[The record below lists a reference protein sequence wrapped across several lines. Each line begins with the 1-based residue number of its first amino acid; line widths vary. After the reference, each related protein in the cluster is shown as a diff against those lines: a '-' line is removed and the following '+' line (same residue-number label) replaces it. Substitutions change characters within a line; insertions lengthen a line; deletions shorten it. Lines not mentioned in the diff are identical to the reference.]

1 MSSNPRRGKKGPS
14 PNPEECPKIPMFL
27 NPEGDKMSEVKW
39 TEEQSQAIHEKGS
52 NILVAAAAGS
62 GKTAVLVERI
72 INKII
77 EEEIDIDKLLVVTF
91 TNAAASEMRERI
103 LNAIYKKIEEEPTNL
118 RLQKQIT
125 LLNKSNICTIH
136 SFCLDV
142 IRNNFYEINI
152 SPNFRIGDTAEIEL
166 LKEEVLDELFED
178 LYLKEDEGFLKLLE
192 IYTSY
197 KDDEPLKDIVKSI
210 YNFIQSAPFP
220 EKWLA
225 EKVKLFDIDIENTDF
240 AETVWGKI
248 ILNNY
253 KECIE
258 ENILGLKKIK
268 KELEAENE
276 LEKFSQAIRLDIE
289 NLESLLVNLNSWDKS
304 YELAKTFSF
313 VRWPSSKKINSET
326 PAFVKEKRDMINAKF
341 KKLKDS
347 IFIYTSAEVLSD
359 LKNMYEVLKLL
370 QAIILKFNENY
381 KKAKLERNI
390 IDFNDIEHLALKIL
404 IKDEDG
410 KYVPSEIAKK
420 YQDKFEEIAIDEY
433 QDSNMVQ
440 EYILTSISK
449 GNNIFMVGDVKQSI
463 YKFRQAMPE
472 LFLNKYKTY
481 KLKKEKTEADDLKI
495 QLFKNFRSRK
505 NILDTTNIIF
515 QEIMSKDLG
524 DVDYNE
530 DEYLNLGANYEEP
543 QLENI
548 DFAGKTEINIIN
560 LEDTTKDS
568 QEDEEDN
575 GKTERIENSILEAR
589 YVAQKINELINSNYY
604 VLDKKEGYRKVTYK
618 DIVVLLRSTTELSP
632 IYEKEISDLG
642 MPVYSETST
651 EYLNSVEIQLI
662 MSCLK
667 IIDNPM
673 QDIPLV
679 TVMRSMIGGFT
690 DNDLIEIRLADKY
703 ENFYESIVKARIQVN
718 EELRNK
724 IDSFLE
730 LINQWREAS
739 EFLALDEL
747 IWKIYM
753 DTGYYNYV
761 GLMQNGKLRQANL
774 KMLFERAK
782 QYESATFKGVFN
794 FINFID
800 KLKLRNNDLGAAKI
814 IGENENVIR
823 IMSIH
828 KSKGLEFPVVFLS
841 STGKNFN
848 LKDLREKI
856 LIHQEIGFGPN
867 YENSELKIE
876 YPTLAKEAIKMVSKR
891 ESISEEMRV
900 LYVALTRAKEKLIIT
915 GIEKDLQKS
924 IESKEKELQIYESEE
939 NSKINPKILE
949 SYKSY
954 LDWIE
959 LVYLKN
965 KIKNSDIFEFNVVSK
980 TEILNQTVESETE
993 RKDVLKDIANKK
1005 VSKENMEKIKNI
1017 LEWEYKYKDST
1028 EMPSEL
1034 SVSKIKELSKDTEE
1048 KIGITLKKPNFL
1060 IEKTELTPAEK
1071 GTIMHLCLQKLNYKE
1086 EYNLEKLKNMVN
1098 NLVNKEIILPKE
1110 AESVNYNK
1118 ILAFLSSNIWK
1129 EMQTA
1134 KVVEQEK
1141 AFYLNLKANEIYQN
1155 DAEDEIL
1162 VQGIIDLYY
1171 ITNNDELVL
1180 VDYKTDYVENN
1191 NEQSLEDKYNIQLEI
1206 YKKALEESLNRKV
1219 DKVYIYSTWLNK
1231 EIEI

>member
-1 MSSNPRRGKKGPS
+1 
-14 PNPEECPKIPMFL
+14 
-27 NPEGDKMSEVKW
+27 MSEVKW
-39 TEEQSQAIHEKGS
+39 TDEQLQAIKEKGA

-77 EEEIDIDKLLVVTF
+77 SEEVDIDKLLVVTF

-103 LNAIYKKIEEEPTNL
+103 LNAIYKKIEEEPNNL

-125 LLNKSNICTIH
+125 LLNKSYICTIH

-142 IRNNFYEINI
+142 IRNNFYEIDV

-166 LKEEVLDELFED
+166 LKEEVLEELFED

-197 KDDEPLKDIVKSI
+197 KDDGPLKDIIKNI

-220 EKWLA
+220 EKWLD
-225 EKVKLFDIDIENTDF
+225 EKVKLFNMDSQVVDF
-240 AETVWGKI
+240 ANTVWGKI
-248 ILNNY
+248 IINNY
-253 KECIE
+253 KELLE
-258 ENILGLKKIK
+258 ESILGLKKVK
-268 KELEAENE
+268 NE
-276 LEKFSQAIRLDIE
+276 LEGDPDSEKNYQLIRLNIE
-289 NLESLLVNLNSWDKS
+289 NLEKLASNLDSWDEIC
-304 YELAKTFSF
+304 ELGNRFSF
-313 VRWPSSKKINSET
+313 GTWSKGKKGSNENINEI
-326 PAFVKEKRDMINAKF
+326 KNKRDAIKKKFDNF
-341 KKLKDS
+341 KKQY
-347 IFIYTSAEVLSD
+347 FIYTSKEAISD
-359 LKNMYEVLKLL
+359 LSEMYEILKLI
-370 QAIILKFNENY
+370 QDIILKYTEKY
-381 KKAKLERNI
+381 KKAKLERNV

-404 IKDEDG
+404 VKNEDG
-410 KYVPSEIAKK
+410 NYVPTEIAKK

-440 EYILTSISK
+440 EYILSSISK

-472 LFLNKYKTY
+472 LFLNKYKAY
-481 KLKKEKTEADDLKI
+481 KLKKDKGENDDLKI

-505 NILDTTNIIF
+505 NILDTTNTIF

-543 QLENI
+543 TLKNI
-548 DFAGKTEINIIN
+548 DFAGKTEINVIDLQN
-560 LEDTTKDS
+560 NTNGTKDEEES
-568 QEDEEDN
+568 DEESEN
-575 GKTERIENSILEAR
+575 ENTERVENSILEAR
-589 YVAQKINELINSNYY
+589 YVAKKINELINSNYY
-604 VLDKKEGYRKVTYK
+604 VLDKKEGYRKITYK
-618 DIVVLLRSTTELSP
+618 DVVVLLRSTTELSP

-651 EYLNSVEIQLI
+651 EYLNSVEIQTI
-662 MSCLK
+662 MSVLK

-703 ENFYESIVKARIQVN
+703 DNFYECMIKSRIQVN
-718 EELRNK
+718 QDLQNK
-724 IDSFLE
+724 INAFLE
-730 LINQWREAS
+730 MINNWREES

-782 QYESATFKGVFN
+782 QYSVASFKGVFN

-828 KSKGLEFPVVFLS
+828 KSKGLEFPVVFLC
-841 STGKNFN
+841 STGKHFN
-848 LKDLREKI
+848 LKDLSAQI

-867 YENSELKIE
+867 YENSKLKIE
-876 YPTLAKEAIKMVSKR
+876 YPTLAKEAIKIVSRK

-900 LYVALTRAKEKLIIT
+900 LYVALTRAKEKLFIT

-924 IESKEKELQIYESEE
+924 IENKKKELELYSQG
-939 NSKINPKILE
+939 NDLKINPRILE
-949 SYKSY
+949 NYRSY

-959 LVYLKN
+959 LVYLKDEN
-965 KIKNSDIFEFNVVSK
+965 KNSQIFEFNVVHK
-980 TEILNQTVESETE
+980 KDILNSNDKKETE
-993 RKDVLKDIANKK
+993 KLDILNDIEKRKIT
-1005 VSKENMEKIKNI
+1005 KENIEKIHNI
-1017 LEWEYKYKDST
+1017 LEWKYKYKDST
-1028 EMPSEL
+1028 EIPSEL
-1034 SVSKIKELSKDTEE
+1034 SVSKIKELSKKQEDT
-1048 KIGITLKKPNFL
+1048 KISSLKKPNFL
-1060 IEKTELTPAEK
+1060 VDKTQLSPAEK
-1071 GTIMHLCLQKLNYKE
+1071 GTIMHLCLQKLDYKQD
-1086 EYNLEKLKNMVN
+1086 YDKDKLKDMVN
-1098 NLVNKEIILPKE
+1098 KLVEKEIMLPKE
-1110 AESVNYNK
+1110 AESVNYDK
-1118 ILAFLSSNIWK
+1118 LVAFLNSNIWK
-1129 EMQTA
+1129 DMKKA
-1134 KVVEQEK
+1134 KIVEQEK
-1141 AFYLNLKANEIYQN
+1141 PFYLNLKASEIYKN
-1155 DAEDEIL
+1155 SAEDEIL

-1171 ITNNDELVL
+1171 VTDDDKLVL
-1180 VDYKTDYVENN
+1180 VDYKTDYVANKD
-1191 NEQSLEDKYNIQLEI
+1191 EQSLRDKYNIQLAI
-1206 YKKALEESLNRKV
+1206 YKKALEEALNRKV
-1219 DKVYIYSTWLNK
+1219 DKTYIYSTWLNK

>member
-1 MSSNPRRGKKGPS
+1 
-14 PNPEECPKIPMFL
+14 
-27 NPEGDKMSEVKW
+27 MSEVKW

-77 EEEIDIDKLLVVTF
+77 QEEIDIDKLLVVTF

-268 KELEAENE
+268 KELDAENE
-276 LEKFSQAIRLDIE
+276 LEKFSQALRLDIE

-359 LKNMYEVLKLL
+359 LKNMYEVLNLL

-530 DEYLNLGANYEEP
+530 DEYLNLGATYEEP

-560 LEDTTKDS
+560 LEDTTKEA

-575 GKTERIENSILEAR
+575 VSTERIENSILEAR
-589 YVAQKINELINSNYY
+589 YVAQKINELVNSNYY

-690 DNDLIEIRLADKY
+690 DNDLIEIRLVDKY
-703 ENFYESIVKARIQVN
+703 ENFYESVVKSRIQVN

-730 LINQWREAS
+730 LINNWREES

-782 QYESATFKGVFN
+782 QYESASFKGVFN

-876 YPTLAKEAIKMVSKR
+876 YPTLAKEAIKMVSKK

-924 IESKEKELQIYESEE
+924 IDSKEKELQIYESED
-939 NSKINPKILE
+939 NLKINPKILE

-954 LDWIE
+954 LAWIE

-980 TEILNQTVESETE
+980 AEILNQNAETEIE

-1017 LEWEYKYKDST
+1017 LEWGYKYKDST

-1034 SVSKIKELSKDTEE
+1034 SVSKIKELSKGTTAE

-1098 NLVNKEIILPKE
+1098 NLVNKEIVLPKE

-1118 ILAFLSSNIWK
+1118 ILAFLRSNIWK

-1155 DAEDEIL
+1155 NAEDEIL

>member
-1 MSSNPRRGKKGPS
+1 
-14 PNPEECPKIPMFL
+14 
-27 NPEGDKMSEVKW
+27 MSEVKW

-77 EEEIDIDKLLVVTF
+77 QEEIDIDKLLVVTF

-178 LYLKEDEGFLKLLE
+178 LYLKEDKGFLKLLE

-268 KELEAENE
+268 KELDAENE
-276 LEKFSQAIRLDIE
+276 LEKFSQALRLDIE

-347 IFIYTSAEVLSD
+347 IFIYTSAEVLAD
-359 LKNMYEVLKLL
+359 LKDMYEVLNLL

-560 LEDTTKDS
+560 LEDTTKDV

-575 GKTERIENSILEAR
+575 VKTERIENSILEAR
-589 YVAQKINELINSNYY
+589 YVAKKINELVNSNYY

-876 YPTLAKEAIKMVSKR
+876 YPTLAKEAIKMVSKI

-924 IESKEKELQIYESEE
+924 IESKEKELQIYESED
-939 NSKINPKILE
+939 NAKINPKMLE

-965 KIKNSDIFEFNVVSK
+965 KIKNSDIFEFNVISK
-980 TEILNQTVESETE
+980 AEILNQTVESEAK

-1034 SVSKIKELSKDTEE
+1034 SVSKIKELSKDKTEE

-1098 NLVNKEIILPKE
+1098 NLVKQEIILPKE

-1129 EMQTA
+1129 EMRTA

-1155 DAEDEIL
+1155 NAEDEIL

>member
-359 LKNMYEVLKLL
+359 LKNMYEVLNLL

-575 GKTERIENSILEAR
+575 VKTERIENSILEAR

-848 LKDLREKI
+848 LKDLIEKI

-924 IESKEKELQIYESEE
+924 IESKEKELQIYESED

>member
-359 LKNMYEVLKLL
+359 LKNMYEVLNLL

-575 GKTERIENSILEAR
+575 VKTERIENSILEAR

-924 IESKEKELQIYESEE
+924 IESKEKELQIYESED

-1118 ILAFLSSNIWK
+1118 ILAFLSSNVWK

>member
-1 MSSNPRRGKKGPS
+1 
-14 PNPEECPKIPMFL
+14 MFL

-924 IESKEKELQIYESEE
+924 IESKEKELQIYESED

-1191 NEQSLEDKYNIQLEI
+1191 SEQSLKAKYNIQLEI

>member
-326 PAFVKEKRDMINAKF
+326 PAFVKEKRDMKNAKF

-359 LKNMYEVLKLL
+359 LKNMYEVLNLL

-575 GKTERIENSILEAR
+575 VKTERIENSILEAR

-924 IESKEKELQIYESEE
+924 IESKEKELQIYESED